1 MARWPFDAP
10 PAQVFAHGDE
20 LAAIGL
26 GIPACA
32 QLANR
37 LREKGFE
44 IPSGM
49 FEMEELAG
57 AIAACL
63 GAEGEDCHA

>member
-1 MARWPFDAP
+1 M
-10 PAQVFAHGDE
+10 
-20 LAAIGL
+20 GL

-37 LREKGFE
+37 LRERGFA
-44 IPSGM
+44 IPEGV
-49 FEMEELAG
+49 FALEELAG